1 MELFRRIRIKTG
13 MSLLEGKLK
22 YLERKRAFPGL
33 SSIRS
38 VGIVWD
44 ASRTDDFPILTAFH
58 QKMHEKNIE
67 VKILGYF
74 PAKKLPDKYTA
85 IRYLTCLKEK
95 DIDFFYRPKS
105 PEVALFI
112 NTRFDVLIDINFNK
126 LFPLVYISSLSV
138 ASLKT
143 GLTNDNPEKSP
154 FDLMIDL
161 KKNTGIENFLNQ
173 IMHYIGMLS
182 SRTVKTAI

>member
-13 MSLLEGKLK
+13 MSLLQGKLK
-22 YLERKRAFPGL
+22 SRERKRVFPGL
-33 SSIRS
+33 ACIKSI
-38 VGIVWD
+38 GIVWD
-44 ASRTDDFPILTAFH
+44 ASRPEDFPILAAFH
-58 QKMHEKNIE
+58 QKMHQKNIE
-67 VKILGYF
+67 VKIMGYF
-74 PAKKLPDKYTA
+74 PAKELPDKYTA

-126 LFPLVYISSLSV
+126 LFPLIYISSISV
-138 ASLKT
+138 ASLKA

-154 FDLMIDL
+154 CDLMIDL
-161 KKNTGIENFLNQ
+161 KKNTGIEDYLNQ
-173 IMHYIGMLS
+173 IMHYLGMLS
-182 SRTVKTAI
+182 SRSEKTAI